1 MKYAWIEGHSDHYAV
16 SRLCRVL
23 GVSRTG
29 YLQWLRRPASPR
41 QRRNEEL
48 GAQLR
53 VIHAENGGAYG
64 RPRLWKALLAR
75 GERVGHERVRQLM
88 AVHGLRSL
96 YKRACRKTTQSAH
109 EKPVAAN
116 LLDRQFGRQ
125 RPDRIWT
132 ADISYIATAEGW
144 LYLAAGLDLGSRRV
158 VGWSMSGRMPAKLV
172 CDALAMAYFRR
183 RPAPGL
189 IAHSD
194 RGVQYASDAYRRDLA
209 KYGMH
214 QSMSRKGNVWD
225 NAPMESFFKTLKVE
239 RVHEQRYATR
249 DEARSDIVNWIEGF
263 YNRRR
268 MHSALDYRSPVQY
281 EEAARAA

>member
-88 AVHGLRSL
+88 AVHGLRSP

-116 LLDRQFGRQ
+116 LLDRQFGSQ
-125 RPDRIWT
+125 
-132 ADISYIATAEGW
+132 
-144 LYLAAGLDLGSRRV
+144 V
-158 VGWSMSGRMPAKLV
+158 
-172 CDALAMAYFRR
+172 
-183 RPAPGL
+183 
-189 IAHSD
+189 
-194 RGVQYASDAYRRDLA
+194 
-209 KYGMH
+209 
-214 QSMSRKGNVWD
+214 
-225 NAPMESFFKTLKVE
+225 
-239 RVHEQRYATR
+239 
-249 DEARSDIVNWIEGF
+249 
-263 YNRRR
+263 
-268 MHSALDYRSPVQY
+268 
-281 EEAARAA
+281 

>member
-1 MKYAWIEGHSDHYAV
+1 VKYAWIRSQRDHYAV
-16 SRLCRVL
+16 SRMCRVL

-29 YLQWLRRPASPR
+29 YLQWSRRPASLR
-41 QRRNEEL
+41 QRRNHEL

-64 RPRLWKALLAR
+64 RPRLWKALLER
-75 GERVGHERVRQLM
+75 GERVGHERVRRLM
-88 AVHGLRSL
+88 ALHGLRSV
-96 YKRACRKTTQSAH
+96 YKRAYRKTTQSAH
-109 EKPVAAN
+109 DKPVAAN
-116 LLDRQFGRQ
+116 LVDRQFDAQ
-125 RPDRIWT
+125 RSDRVWM

-144 LYLAAGLDLGSRRV
+144 LYLAAVLDLGSRRV
-158 VGWSMSGRMPAKLV
+158 VGWSMSARMPAKLV

-194 RGVQYASDAYRRDLA
+194 RGGQYASHSYRRDLA
-209 KYGMH
+209 KYAMQ

-239 RVHEQRYATR
+239 RVYGQRYQTR
-249 DEARSDIVNWIEGF
+249 DAARSDIVNWIEGF

-268 MHSALDYRSPVQY
+268 MHSTLGYRSPAQY